1 VHRRAAVKRTSED
14 PASPGRQLLPPLAT
28 GIALGLWISAMLLL
42 AFLIVPTLFASCVVP
57 ASP

>member
-1 VHRRAAVKRTSED
+1 MKRTSED
-14 PASPGRQLLPPLAT
+14 PASSGRQLLPPLAT

>member
-1 VHRRAAVKRTSED
+1 MRGGSRKDKDHE
-14 PASPGRQLLPPLAT
+14 RQPLPPLAT